1 MIKISM
7 DREKVIKSL
16 KELENEYNKGNI
28 SKNHYT
34 IQKSQL
40 NQQLDAFNVA
50 DRVRKL
56 QGKEVAEKP
65 IETPT
70 DEEENQEL
78 FKKYITSPGLK
89 EKNINTEKVSPTT
102 MIAAA
107 VLIAAFVIG
116 IGFGIYALNIPENI
130 SGISLFTNDSAFP
143 PFVVN
148 NTTNMTNTT
157 NTTKKINITTTPK
170 PVTPTPITPTPTP
183 TPTPNGTCS
192 TAV

>member
-1 MIKISM
+1 M